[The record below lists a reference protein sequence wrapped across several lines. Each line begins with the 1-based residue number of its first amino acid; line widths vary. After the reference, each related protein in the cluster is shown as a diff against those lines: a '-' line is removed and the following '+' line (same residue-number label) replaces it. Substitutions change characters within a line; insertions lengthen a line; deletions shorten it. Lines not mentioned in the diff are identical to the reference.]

1 MYTFKEAQI
10 LQEYYSSQVIGKPL
24 DSKKA
29 ESLPIFK
36 SKIEE
41 LENGTYDVFCY
52 GKGSPSTHF
61 YTRIEKV
68 ANDLQLISPQ
78 EVLKLK
84 NLH

>member
-1 MYTFKEAQI
+1 MYTFKEAEII
-10 LQEYYSSQVIGKPL
+10 LDYYAEKVLGKPL
-24 DSKKA
+24 NSENA
-29 ESLPIFK
+29 SSLPIFK

-68 ANDLQLISPQ
+68 ANDLQLISPR

-84 NLH
+84 NLD